1 MLKMRKGFTLI
12 ELLIVVVIIGILAAI
27 AIPKFANT
35 KQKAYITA
43 MKSDLRNLVTAE
55 EAYFAD
61 SSQYT
66 ATVAILKFQSTNQVS
81 SPAITA
87 GTGNWYAT
95 VTHTQIASP
104 FKCGV
109 GINTTNPVV
118 RARPKAS
125 RPASKVLRFKR
136 SRMSVGRQP
145 GGAKAPPGCFLG
157 YA

>member
-1 MLKMRKGFTLI
+1 MRTRKGFTLI

-35 KQKAYITA
+35 KQKAYVTA

-66 ATVAILKFQSTNQVS
+66 GTVANLKFQSTNQVA
-81 SPAITA
+81 SPVIVS

-95 VTHTQIASP
+95 VTHSQIASP
-104 FKCGV
+104 YKCGV
-109 GINTTNPVV
+109 GINTTNPVN
-118 RARPKAS
+118 A
-125 RPASKVLRFKR
+125 
-136 SRMSVGRQP
+136 
-145 GGAKAPPGCFLG
+145 GAAEGEPICQ
-157 YA
+157 